1 MAVSMFLARVT
12 GDRAEVF
19 RIDAFEAVVVNEVH
33 KTVRTRPRT
42 PRAWRVNCHWLDVP
56 RPMGCAIG
64 VTATAAREAARR
76 ALLQSS

>member
-56 RPMGCAIG
+56 RPMGCAISWSAK
-64 VTATAAREAARR
+64 TATEAARR
-76 ALLQSS
+76 VLRRAT